1 MKILITDP
9 IAPVGVE
16 MLKENFLVEERAGMS
31 QEELLACVGEYD
43 ALIVRRHT
51 RVTAD
56 VIKAG
61 KRLKVIGRAGVYMD
75 NIDVEAATGQGVMI
89 INAPEG
95 NTVAA
100 AEHAIA
106 MMLSLS
112 RHIPNAHQS
121 LKGGKWS
128 RNQFMGVELT
138 GKVLGII
145 GLGRVGGEVARRARS
160 FALKIIGYDP
170 YITPERAAKLGVEM
184 VSFEDVFS
192 KSDFVTLHLPRTKQ
206 TYHMVGEKELALM
219 HAKARLINCSRGG
232 LVDEKALYA
241 ALKEGR
247 IAGAAV
253 DVFEEE
259 PAVDNPL
266 LELDNIIATPHM
278 RTMTIEAQEN
288 VAMQVAAE
296 VTNSLLG
303 KPVVTAVNVAVVP
316 PETFE
321 EVKPFLPLMRILG
334 KFYMQVF
341 GGSIEDI
348 EISYGGEIAVYPV
361 APLTNSCLIGMFSV
375 MLGESVNY
383 VNAPVI
389 ARQRGI
395 VVREVT
401 SKTVEDFTNL
411 VTLKVKSRDSE
422 NILTGTIF
430 RKNDPRIVQIDDH
443 HIEVVPSE
451 YMLLTRHV
459 DKPGMIGKIG
469 SLLGKDNINIAGM
482 QLGRTNMGGEAVMVV
497 QVDSPIPDETL
508 NAIKEMESILT
519 ARFIKL

>member
-16 MLKENFLVEERAGMS
+16 ILKENFLVEERDGITT
-31 QEELLACVGEYD
+31 EELLSCVGDYD

-51 RVTAD
+51 KVTAE
-56 VIKAG
+56 VLEAG

-75 NIDVEAATGQGVMI
+75 NIDVEAATRKGVMI

-106 MMLSLS
+106 MLLSLS
-112 RHIPNAHQS
+112 RHIPNANKS
-121 LKGGKWS
+121 LRDGRWDRSKY
-128 RNQFMGVELT
+128 MGVELT
-138 GKVLGII
+138 GKTLGII

-160 FALKIIGYDP
+160 FALHIMGYDP
-170 YITPERAAKLGVEM
+170 YITPERADKLGVEM
-184 VSFEDVFS
+184 VSFEDVF
-192 KSDFVTLHLPRTKQ
+192 KKADFITLHLPRTKQ

-219 HAKARLINCSRGG
+219 RPTARLINCSRGG
-232 LVDEKALYA
+232 LVDEPALYR

-266 LELDNIIATPHM
+266 LGLDNVIVTPHM

-288 VAMQVAAE
+288 VSQQVASE
-296 VTNSLLG
+296 VTNALLG
-303 KPVVTAVNVAVVP
+303 RPVVTAVNVAVVP
-316 PETFE
+316 PETLE

-341 GGSIEDI
+341 GTSVEEV
-348 EISYGGEIAVYPV
+348 EISYAGEIASYPV
-361 APLTNSCLIGMFSV
+361 TPLTTSCLIGLLSV

-395 VVREVT
+395 RVREVT
-401 SKTVEDFTNL
+401 STSAEDFTNL
-411 VTLKVKSRDSE
+411 VTLKVKGRDGE
-422 NILTGTIF
+422 KFLAGTTF
-430 RKNDPRIVQIDDH
+430 RKNDPRIVRINDY

-451 YMLLTRHV
+451 YMLLTRHE
-459 DKPGMIGKIG
+459 DRPGIIGKIG
-469 SLLGKDNINIAGM
+469 SLLGAANINIAGM
-482 QLGRTNMGGEAVMVV
+482 QLGRTARGGEAAMAI
-497 QVDSPIPDETL
+497 QVDTPVTDETL
-508 NAIKEMESILT
+508 ESIKEMDFIHT
-519 ARFIKL
+519 ARFIKI